1 MAADLSSRE
10 TRHDRRGSRGL
21 DNSVAS
27 VFDPALD
34 HTIRQL
40 FEQQADIQAKLAALL
55 PAKYVPN
62 SHLERNML
70 RLKLMALEIY
80 AQNQNLSTTAP
91 ILSEVEEARTLQYK
105 CECIESL
112 LIDRGVDIHDPKL
125 LETLK
130 SYVKDDAPLGF
141 GAWIDKNISHHD
153 PVFRSWRM
161 RESLP
166 LISRNQASY
175 KCWDDRCVNYIYGFS
190 SPDDRDR
197 HLREHRSPVR
207 GDSGISVGSV
217 VPMAFQDPVP
227 VRSFVSDQLH
237 KSPPVALPRLT
248 VPATLPPLA
257 AVNQP
262 RDRRESLA
270 GFGLVHELPIQQRGS
285 VDSEV
290 DPLLPPLKRSR
301 VGYGRLESIGEL
313 RLPRESGPCLR
324 CKVQAK
330 PCDSQDNCHFCL
342 EPPMSPN
349 EDFWHVL
356 GCQRTSLA
364 ALADHMLPE
373 LLSPRQVQTPIT
385 SPMARRRTMN
395 DYLERTYIIGP
406 AMAQVAKTHL
416 DFNDGF
422 WWTED
427 LATLPTANPTAA
439 AFAKDPIDGSPPV
452 LKVLAA
458 SWNVEG
464 VAFQFWNIFKLSGY
478 LSRNR
483 EAERQDFPVLY
494 RAKLLLREILFY
506 DLQQPEPS
514 IRTDVNVSNAQLL
527 PDDMDY
533 DSRNRLLYNCMTQF
547 LQSFESSTLRRVPSD
562 PKSWL
567 ATFFSLCIFSII
579 RTILA
584 DLVSTSSRNDA
595 ASSLTGQPFSN
606 GALAMHSVYKVLV
619 SVFAW
624 SSPMMLDELPQD
636 IDGSDHSLLIST
648 NDTLRRELWG
658 TWGIN
663 STRDFLL
670 SLGSGYLAD
679 NSGFNGFFRQRTP
692 VYRTVSYQP
701 VIVPGQTAEALMKP
715 TPEWQSIEAW
725 GPRNEI
731 ELAPTVFGVES
742 ARRHTVGESPAFT
755 RAISRGLASP
765 TKLRTSYQRPPLR
778 RVFCNKCNEYPE
790 GFRGEH
796 ELRRHNDAKHAAL
809 VKRWVC
815 TEPQNHSAGALQP
828 AVPLV
833 KCKACVTQKRY
844 GAYYNAAAHLRR
856 AHFNPHRGGK
866 ASGDWPPMTILKD
879 WMREVRQSVDVNENN
894 DDSSGDED
902 NDIRM
907 IEEYAMPRQPSF
919 SEAPRLAPAPL
930 PQGPGQLIAPSIGS
944 SIAPSSLESTMHSS
958 PITPKIE
965 DNRNRCPHPDCGRVF
980 KDLAAHMLTHQEE
993 RPEKCPI
1000 ETCEYHIKGFARKYD
1015 KNRHALTHYKGTMVC
1030 PFCPGPGTA
1039 YEKAFNRADVF
1050 KRHLTAVHN
1059 VEQTPPN
1066 SRKMIMTG
1074 GGSSRA
1080 GDARCSIC
1088 QARFSTAQ
1096 EFYEH
1101 LDDCVLN
1108 VIVVPTTP
1116 KPSRESASV
1125 SPHKTESKDTSPP
1138 PTTSEEQSE
1147 IIVKT
1152 TAEYNADEVKDIAAS
1167 ASELAERGG
1176 NEDKMELDSDQGAE

>member
-1 MAADLSSRE
+1 MATDLPPRE
-10 TRHDRRGSRGL
+10 ARHDRRGSRSL
-21 DNSVAS
+21 DNSVTS

-34 HTIRQL
+34 QTVRQL
-40 FEQQADIQAKLAALL
+40 LEQQADIQAKLAALL

-62 SHLERNML
+62 SKLELGML
-70 RLKLMALEIY
+70 RLKLRALEAY
-80 AQNQNLSTTAP
+80 AQNQNLPVTPP
-91 ILSEVEEARTLQYK
+91 ILSEVEEARALQYK

-112 LIDRGVDIHDPKL
+112 LIDRGVDIHDPQL
-125 LETLK
+125 LEALK
-130 SYVKDDAPLGF
+130 LYVQDDAPF
-141 GAWIDKNISHHD
+141 EYGAWIDKNISHYD

-166 LISRNQASY
+166 LISRNQASF
-175 KCWDDRCVNYIYGFS
+175 KCWDDRCINYIYGFS
-190 SPDDRDR
+190 SHEERDR
-197 HLREHRSPVR
+197 HIKEHRSPVR

-217 VPMAFQDPVP
+217 VPPSFPDPASA
-227 VRSFVSDQLH
+227 RSFISDQIQR
-237 KSPPVALPRLT
+237 SPPVALPRLT
-248 VPATLPPLA
+248 VPSTLPPLVT
-257 AVNQP
+257 VNQP
-262 RDRRESLA
+262 RDRRDSLA
-270 GFGLVHELPIQQRGS
+270 GFGFAHDLPIQQRGS
-285 VDSEV
+285 IDSEV

-342 EPPMSPN
+342 EPPSSPV

-373 LLSPRQVQTPIT
+373 LLSPRQVQTPIS

-395 DYLERTYIIGP
+395 EYLERTYIINP
-406 AMAQVAKTHL
+406 AMTELVKTQL
-416 DFNDGF
+416 DFDDGF

-427 LATLPTANPTAA
+427 LATLPIANPTTATYT
-439 AFAKDPIDGSPPV
+439 KEPIEGAPPV

-458 SWNVEG
+458 SWNLEG
-464 VAFQFWNIFKLSGY
+464 VAFDFWNLFKMSGY

-483 EAERQDFPVLY
+483 EAEKNDFPVLY

-514 IRTDVNVSNAQLL
+514 TRTDVNISNAQLL

-533 DSRNRLLYNCMTQF
+533 GSRNRLLYSCMTQF
-547 LQSFESSTLRRVPSD
+547 LQSFESSTVRRVLSE
-562 PKSWL
+562 PKGWL
-567 ATFFSLCIFSII
+567 AVFFSLCIFSVI
-579 RTILA
+579 RSILA
-584 DLVSTSSRNDA
+584 DLVSTPTRNEPG
-595 ASSLTGQPFSN
+595 SSLALQPFSA
-606 GALAMHSVYKVLV
+606 GAIAMHSVYKVLV

-624 SSPMMLDELPQD
+624 SSPMILDDLPQD
-636 IDGSDHSLLIST
+636 LDENDRLLLKST
-648 NDTLRRELWG
+648 FNVLQGNDWRD
-658 TWGIN
+658 WGIG
-663 STRDFLL
+663 TTKDFLL
-670 SLGSGYLAD
+670 GLGSGYIHDDL
-679 NSGFNGFFRQRTP
+679 GFNGFFRQRTP
-692 VYRTVSYQP
+692 IYRAVSYRP
-701 VIVPGQTAEALMKP
+701 AAVEAPMKP
-715 TPEWQSIEAW
+715 VSEWQSIEAW
-725 GPRNEI
+725 GPRNEV
-731 ELAPTVFGVES
+731 ELAPPTFGLES

-815 TEPQNHSAGALQP
+815 TEPQNHGTSTLQP
-828 AVPLV
+828 AVPLI

-930 PQGPGQLIAPSIGS
+930 PQGQGQLIAPSIAS
-944 SIAPSSLESTMHSS
+944 SIAAPSLESTLHSS

-1000 ETCEYHIKGFARKYD
+1000 ETCEYHVKGFARKYD

-1074 GGSSRA
+1074 SGSSRA

-1108 VIVVPTTP
+1108 VIV
-1116 KPSRESASV
+1116 
-1125 SPHKTESKDTSPP
+1125 
-1138 PTTSEEQSE
+1138 
-1147 IIVKT
+1147 
-1152 TAEYNADEVKDIAAS
+1152 
-1167 ASELAERGG
+1167 
-1176 NEDKMELDSDQGAE
+1176 